1 MQCIW
6 YYDESICL
14 KNIGFRALH
23 LALECKKFRCPLAQS
38 DAVGGPFGKFTVLCV
53 AAGVYCCE
61 DLMRW
66 NRRSTWP
73 RHWVAHFMSLHSP
86 VLLNNRQN
94 MLLEAFSSSPPR
106 LKAGSFLNSA
116 LGCLSISHDPVCLFA
131 SPLASPSPFVF
142 SSTNVFHSQ
151 RAGLDRLYLWVK
163 RPENFLFLP
172 FSEVVCS
179 QSFSSLLRIKCTLW
193 YLGTQNVIPFKL

>member
-73 RHWVAHFMSLHSP
+73 RPWVAHFMSLHSP
-86 VLLNNRQN
+86 VLLENRQN
-94 MLLEAFSSSPPR
+94 MFLEALSSSPPC

-116 LGCLSISHDPVCLFA
+116 LGCLSISHDPVCSLLHLLLLL
-131 SPLASPSPFVF
+131 PLCFLLPMSFIAK
-142 SSTNVFHSQ
+142 
-151 RAGLDRLYLWVK
+151 GLGLIAFIFELRDQKIFFFFLSLRLSVLS
-163 RPENFLFLP
+163 LFLP
-172 FSEVVCS
+172 YWE
-179 QSFSSLLRIKCTLW
+179 
-193 YLGTQNVIPFKL
+193 